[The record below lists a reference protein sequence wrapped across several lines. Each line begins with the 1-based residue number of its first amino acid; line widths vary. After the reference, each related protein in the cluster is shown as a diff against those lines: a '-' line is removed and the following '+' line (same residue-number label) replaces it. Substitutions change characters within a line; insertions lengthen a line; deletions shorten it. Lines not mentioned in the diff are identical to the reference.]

1 MSSSST
7 TSGLCKAVRISLVSR
22 LKDKA
27 QVVLTL
33 QNVEQKNLF
42 KLKFYIDNTKDTPQ
56 SIIDEMQKDA
66 YISISNPT
74 ECAKLLSVFHAKTS

>member
-7 TSGLCKAVRISLVSR
+7 TSGLCKAIRISIVSR
-22 LKDKA
+22 LNDKA
-27 QVVLTL
+27 LVVLTL
-33 QNVEQKNLF
+33 QNVEKNNLF

-66 YISISNPT
+66 YISISNPI
-74 ECAKLLSVFHAKTS
+74 ECAKLLSIFHAKTS